1 MDYRGSHASGRD
13 DLEAD
18 DSIFDVNG
26 EKDEMLLVGIEVF
39 VNSAGKQGDILGR
52 TEFLPWLAHLQ
63 RDLKGLD
70 RILHENLICFE
81 IYWFEK
87 ELKSGQSRALN
98 RAGFYRLH
106 IIPRAPA
113 SNKLGG
119 YR

>member
-39 VNSAGKQGDILGR
+39 VNSAGKPGDILGR

-70 RILHENLICFE
+70 RILHENLH
-81 IYWFEK
+81 WFEK
-87 ELKSGQSRALN
+87 ELKAGQSRALN
-98 RAGFYRLH
+98 RAGFHRLH
-106 IIPRAPA
+106 IIPSATA
-113 SNKLGG
+113 SNMLA
-119 YR
+119 